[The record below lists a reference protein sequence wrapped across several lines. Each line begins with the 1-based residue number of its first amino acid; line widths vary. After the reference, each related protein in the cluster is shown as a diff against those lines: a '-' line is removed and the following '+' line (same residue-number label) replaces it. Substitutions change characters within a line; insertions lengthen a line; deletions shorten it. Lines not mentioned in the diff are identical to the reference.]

1 MALNHYRNLK
11 ETADKFK
18 GSEGTEKLAMLMN
31 KTFDV
36 LNGRYYAEGISN
48 NINHND
54 KNKRTVKEM
63 KWATLNAML
72 TVLYITEKEHESLL
86 TGKMNQDPIE
96 EIEEERKQA
105 KLTLKDK
112 LLTELSIRYVDHIE
126 NQVSSSDVTNDELIY
141 DICGYL
147 LHSRSAVLECR
158 KCKSLLKTEESQLP
172 ETFAPKNYTLTRTYG
187 YLKLAKMLLNKSLT
201 KLVL

>member
-1 MALNHYRNLK
+1 M
-11 ETADKFK
+11 
-18 GSEGTEKLAMLMN
+18 AMLMN

-72 TVLYITEKEHESLL
+72 TVLYITEKEHESREKNSSSPSEMYCSLTTLKALRLTINSAMALTEELLQHNYHTVL

-96 EIEEERKQA
+96 
-105 KLTLKDK
+105 
-112 LLTELSIRYVDHIE
+112 V
-126 NQVSSSDVTNDELIY
+126 
-141 DICGYL
+141 L
-147 LHSRSAVLECR
+147 LHNL
-158 KCKSLLKTEESQLP
+158 
-172 ETFAPKNYTLTRTYG
+172 
-187 YLKLAKMLLNKSLT
+187 
-201 KLVL
+201 